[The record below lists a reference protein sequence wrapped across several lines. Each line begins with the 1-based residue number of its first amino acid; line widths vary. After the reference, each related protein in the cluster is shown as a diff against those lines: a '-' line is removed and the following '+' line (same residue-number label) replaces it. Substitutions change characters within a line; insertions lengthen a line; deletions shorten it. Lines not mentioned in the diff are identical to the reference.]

1 MGRLAGICLAL
12 ALACLAVPAAP
23 KKITDLKAAKAA
35 FQKVQDIM
43 VEVKPKAD
51 REIKKIKGIR
61 MFRIGK
67 KMKMCTPWNP
77 LTPRRLRAASATTWI
92 RRTSPT
98 SFRSA
103 MTRP

>member
-51 REIKKIKGIR
+51 REIKKIKTLIDDAAR
-61 MFRIGK
+61 AYEATKKRIHVL
-67 KMKMCTPWNP
+67 M
-77 LTPRRLRAASATTWI
+77 AT
-92 RRTSPT
+92 
-98 SFRSA
+98 RS
-103 MTRP
+103 